1 MNCSCYKPAVIR
13 ETRTGNNAGKKY
25 WGCAS
30 NVCSMYVWCDS
41 HMPPPMRP
49 QIPATSSSSSNAAM
63 TSNNNYN
70 NTDTNTNSSTNHK
83 SNLKKIQFT
92 LLNFEYNNDDH
103 ELSAWFG
110 VLISGSSTHI
120 SHINKLFLEFP
131 ENLRRYKTTFKM
143 WEFNF
148 IVYNELIKRLQLPP
162 CNDYVTVEPLPLF
175 LSHAI
180 LTYIAQ
186 QNSEYDKIPRTTS
199 ADNTTNNEIILNIED
214 ELRSELLPF
223 QVEGVKFIVSRHGRG
238 MIADEMG
245 CGMYTP
251 TPYTYTFTYCIH
263 KILVLSYTLVY

>member
-25 WGCAS
+25 WGCAL

-41 HMPPPMRP
+41 HMLPPIRP
-49 QIPATSSSSSNAAM
+49 QIPSSSSSGTNATM

-70 NTDTNTNSSTNHK
+70 TTTSNNTDTKATNSANNNNN
-83 SNLKKIQFT
+83 NLKKIQFT

-148 IVYNELIKRLQLPP
+148 KVYNELIKRLQLPP
-162 CNDYVTVEPLPLF
+162 CNDYVSVEPLPLF

-180 LTYIAQ
+180 LTYITQ
-186 QNSEYDKIPRTTS
+186 QNQEYDKISRTASTG
-199 ADNTTNNEIILNIED
+199 NNNEIILNIED

-245 CGMYTP
+245 CGAYI
-251 TPYTYTFTYCIH
+251 PYTLLITFISCC
-263 KILVLSYTLVY
+263 SYLTL